1 MRCCSGIC
9 PIVHVPGELECHHGI
24 TTKSQIGNSV
34 ICHLN
39 RKRAALNNDLT
50 EHTLFKANWVA
61 WLLLLPSHETI
72 GCGFLLHASETSVS
86 PSSTCTRGGTCTL
99 YPRALRGFHAGAS
112 STHEGIEA
120 WRPHRLGA
128 HEFRRASLLCLQRT
142 SPA

>member
-1 MRCCSGIC
+1 MRRCSGIC

-61 WLLLLPSHETI
+61 WLLPLPSHEVSVVMASPFSRRKVQTETI

-112 STHEGIEA
+112 STREGIE
-120 WRPHRLGA
+120 
-128 HEFRRASLLCLQRT
+128 S
-142 SPA
+142 